1 MSEWCNKKTRTMDR
15 RIRPRSAA
23 SCHHY
28 EKYLYF
34 IYQSTFVF
42 FQKTTKKGQ
51 QAQLNLRN
59 MHVLSG
65 AALPTRMMSG
75 ANRLAR
81 SGATSSREPIHSWLH
96 ANSID
101 YISFLNET
109 SWRTNMH
116 GGSFFVKAHTIKSH
130 NRRTDRQRQA
140 GRQPK
145 HRSTAGQGAKR
156 RENTQRH
163 RD

>member
-1 MSEWCNKKTRTMDR
+1 M
-15 RIRPRSAA
+15 RSI
-23 SCHHY
+23 C
-28 EKYLYF
+28 

-116 GGSFFVKAHTIKSH
+116 GGSFFSQSSH
-130 NRRTDRQRQA
+130 DQITQQTDRQTEA
-140 GRQPK
+140 GRQTAKKPVNGGSRGEK
-145 HRSTAGQGAKR
+145 KGKYTTTHRLTHGQTL
-156 RENTQRH
+156 NDYIHTHTHTHHVQT
-163 RD
+163 